1 MCFFPL
7 CMAIPRVYVYPD
19 YSVTFFSTDAHASPI
34 RIIRGPMGG
43 HYMSIMVSE
52 DRGSVAN
59 ISSGTQRT

>member
-1 MCFFPL
+1 
-7 CMAIPRVYVYPD
+7 MAIPRMYVTLPVCITRLD

-52 DRGSVAN
+52 DRRSVAN